1 MKRAV
6 VVTVSSLVVAGL
18 ASGCMWGRES
28 RRAEAERA
36 AARSEGQRVDVDID
50 VQRHEHRGVPAQD
63 EVDDE
68 RSRERSRAAPG
79 EVAAAMIAPEECP
92 MVEGAEVSLV
102 DLGDGAAL
110 EFVAADEGEVQIV
123 RDRVLNI
130 AVKHQRAMQER
141 LTASSPH
148 AAPKGDERGGHAREG
163 SARMKRQA
171 RVEADIDPMPP
182 SHVAVV
188 DVDRGARIIFVP
200 VDRSDLDRLND
211 ALEER
216 ARYMREGSCPAN
228 LMSMQ
233 VP

>member
-1 MKRAV
+1 MRAV
-6 VVTVSSLVVAGL
+6 EWTLTSLLVAGL

-28 RRAEAERA
+28 RRAEAARA
-36 AARSEGQRVDVDID
+36 AEQERDRGQHVEVDID
-50 VQRHEHRGVPAQD
+50 VHRHDPPRGASARDVERQRA
-63 EVDDE
+63 
-68 RSRERSRAAPG
+68 SSG

-92 MVEGAEVSLV
+92 MIGDAEVALV

-130 AVKHQRAMQER
+130 AVKHQRAMQEH
-141 LTASSPH
+141 LGEAS
-148 AAPKGDERGGHAREG
+148 DEARSSAERPGHGRE
-163 SARMKRQA
+163 RQA
-171 RVEADIDPMPP
+171 RMADIEPMPP

-200 VDRSDLDRLND
+200 VDRSELDSLNE

-216 ARYMREGSCPAN
+216 AIYMRGGSCPAN
-228 LMSMQ
+228 LMSMH
-233 VP
+233 VPDDDLSN